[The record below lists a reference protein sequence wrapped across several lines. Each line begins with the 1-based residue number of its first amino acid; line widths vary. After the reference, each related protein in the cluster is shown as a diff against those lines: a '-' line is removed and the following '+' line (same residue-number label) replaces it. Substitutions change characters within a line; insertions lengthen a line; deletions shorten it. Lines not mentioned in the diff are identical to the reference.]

1 MNAIQKAMSDLHYR
15 IQPEVL
21 DTVFLKRVERWR
33 DTPKSVDEQI
43 MSLVVRPRVLT
54 DCNLVGGRQL
64 WICLD
69 GMRIGGDGVYESVYR
84 IPKDR
89 TNGASIMS
97 VLNVSFAD
105 PSRISAAGVAANGQN
120 NMMLQGG
127 QAVMDAMGMIPQTST
142 SRIELIAENTIL
154 IRDVMTMPANAFLR
168 CTVANDEN
176 LNNIQLRSYPAFC
189 KLVEFAVKSY
199 IYIHYVVQLDM
210 GELRGGQLLGRIKE
224 IIDTY
229 ADAEQNYQD
238 YLQNKWTKISRMND
252 SENYTRTLRMVLGG
266 NR

>member
-1 MNAIQKAMSDLHYR
+1 MNPISKALTEVQFR
-15 IQPEVL
+15 IPKEVL
-21 DTVFLKRVERWR
+21 HTVFVKRIERWR

-43 MSLVVRPRVLT
+43 MALVLRPRVII
-54 DCNLVGGRQL
+54 DCNLVGGREI

-69 GMRIGGDGVYESVYR
+69 GLRTGGDELYQSVYR
-84 IPKDR
+84 IPKNR
-89 TNGASIMS
+89 TNGASILS

-142 SRIELIAENTIL
+142 ARISLIGENVVL
-154 IRDVMTMPANAFLR
+154 IEDVMTMPANAYLR
-168 CTVANDEN
+168 CLVANDEEMS
-176 LNNIQLRSYPAFC
+176 NIQLRSYHHFA
-189 KLVEFAVKSY
+189 KLVEYAVKSY
-199 IYIHYVVQLDM
+199 IYNNYVVDLDV
-210 GELRGGQLLGRIKE
+210 GELRGGQQLGRIKE
-224 IIDTY
+224 IIDSY

-238 YLQNKWTKISRMND
+238 YLRDKWTKVAYMND
-252 SENYTRTLRMVLGG
+252 RERYTRTLRLMIGG

>member
-1 MNAIQKAMSDLHYR
+1 VNAIQKSISELHFR
-15 IQPEVL
+15 IPPEVL

-33 DTPKSVDEQI
+33 DTPKTVDEQI
-43 MSLVVRPRVLT
+43 MSLVIRPRVLT

-69 GMRIGGDGVYESVYR
+69 GLRVGGDGVYESVFR
-84 IPKDR
+84 IPKNR

-154 IRDVMTMPANAFLR
+154 IRDVMTMPANAYLR

-176 LNNIQLRSYPAFC
+176 MNNIQLRSYQAFC

-199 IYIHYVVQLDM
+199 IYIHYIVPLDI
-210 GELRGGQLLGRIKE
+210 GELRGGQTLGMIKT
-224 IIDTY
+224 IIESY
-229 ADAEQNYQD
+229 ADAEENYST
-238 YLQNKWTKISRMND
+238 YLREKWAKVARMND
-252 SENYTRTLRMVLGG
+252 GENFTRTLRMILGG

>member
-1 MNAIQKAMSDLHYR
+1 MNPIQKALSEVKFR
-15 IQPEVL
+15 IPPEVL
-21 DTVFLKRVERWR
+21 SVVFLKRIERWR
-33 DTPKSVDEQI
+33 DTPKSLDEQI
-43 MSLVVRPRVLT
+43 LSLVIRPRVAI
-54 DCNLVGGRQL
+54 DCNLVGGREI

-69 GMRIGGDGVYESVYR
+69 GCRIGGDDVYQSVYR
-84 IPKDR
+84 IPKAK

-127 QAVMDAMGMIPQTST
+127 QAVMDALGMIPQTST
-142 SRIELIAENTIL
+142 ARIELIGENVVL
-154 IRDVMTMPANAFLR
+154 IRDVMTMPANAYLR
-168 CTVANDEN
+168 CLVANDEN
-176 LNNIQLRSYPAFC
+176 MNNIQLRSYHHFS

-199 IYIHYVVQLDM
+199 IYNFYIVDLDM
-210 GELRGGQLLGRIKE
+210 GELRGGQQLGRIKE
-224 IIDTY
+224 IIDSY

-238 YLQNKWTKISRMND
+238 YLAQKWTKVAYMND
-252 SENYTRTLRMVLGG
+252 PERWNRTQRLLLGG